1 VIIDVSDATFQTEVL
16 ARSVD
21 TPVIVDLWADWC
33 GPCKTL
39 TPILEK
45 VVKEM
50 NGSVVLAKVDVDK
63 NPQVQQAFQVQSI
76 PSVFAIDNQQV
87 VDNFMGA
94 QPEHVVREFVQK
106 LLPTISPVDALVE
119 AGDEDSLRRAL
130 EMEPDNEA
138 AIAALS
144 TLLIDGGNNQEAL
157 EFLAR
162 IPETD
167 LTRPIAA
174 RARAA
179 ESAGDIDDVEARLTT
194 LLPKVKDDDEA
205 RQNFVDLL
213 EVLGPN
219 HPNTGLWRKKLST
232 QLF

>member
-1 VIIDVSDATFQTEVL
+1 MIIDVSDATFQTEVL

-21 TPVIVDLWADWC
+21 TPVVVDLWADWC

-45 VVKEM
+45 VVNEM

-76 PSVFAIDNQQV
+76 PSVFAIVDQQV
-87 VDNFMGA
+87 ADTFMGA

-138 AIAALS
+138 AIAGLA
-144 TLLIDGGNNQEAL
+144 TLLIDAGNNEEAL
-157 EFLAR
+157 QFLAR

-194 LLPKVKDDDEA
+194 LLPQVKDDDDA
-205 RQNFVDLL
+205 RQEFVDLL

>member
-1 VIIDVSDATFQTEVL
+1 MIIDVSDATFQTEVL

-94 QPEHVVREFVQK
+94 QPEHAVREFVQK

-138 AIAALS
+138 AIAALA
-144 TLLIDGGNNQEAL
+144 TLLIDAGNNEQAL
-157 EFLAR
+157 QFLAR

-205 RQNFVDLL
+205 RREFVDLL

>member
-1 VIIDVSDATFQTEVL
+1 VIIDVTDDTFQTEVL

-21 TPVIVDLWADWC
+21 TPVVVDLWADWC

-45 VVKEM
+45 VIGETH
-50 NGSVVLAKVDVDK
+50 GEVVLAKVDVDK

-76 PSVFAIDNQQV
+76 PSVFAVVDQQV

-94 QPEHVVREFVQK
+94 QPEHAVREFVQK
-106 LLPTISPVDALVE
+106 LLPTISPVDALIE

-138 AIAALS
+138 AIAALANI
-144 TLLIDGGNNQEAL
+144 LIDAGNTEEAL
-157 EFLAR
+157 QFLAR

-167 LTRPIAA
+167 ITRPIAA

-179 ESAGDIDDVEARLTT
+179 ESAGGLDDIEQRLGA
-194 LLPKVKDDDEA
+194 LLPQVKDDDEA
-205 RQNFVDLL
+205 RQEFVDLL
-213 EVLGPN
+213 EVLGADNPA
-219 HPNTGLWRKKLST
+219 TGEWRKKLST

>member
-1 VIIDVSDATFQTEVL
+1 MIIDVTDDSFQTDVL

-21 TPVIVDLWADWC
+21 TPVVVDLWADWC

-45 VVKEM
+45 VIGEM
-50 NGSVVLAKVDVDK
+50 NGSVILAKVDVDK

-76 PSVFAIDNQQV
+76 PSVFAIVDQQV

-94 QPEHVVREFVQK
+94 KPEHEVREFVQK
-106 LLPTISPVDALVE
+106 LLPAISPVDVLVE

-138 AIAALS
+138 AIAALA
-144 TLLIDGGNNQEAL
+144 TLLIDADNTEEAL
-157 EFLAR
+157 QFLAR

-167 LTRPIAA
+167 ITRPIAA

-179 ESAGDIDDVEARLTT
+179 DSLGENGDVEARLTA
-194 LLPKVKDDDEA
+194 LLPQVKADDEA
-205 RQNFVDLL
+205 RQEFVDLL
-213 EVLGPN
+213 EVLGAN
-219 HPNTGLWRKKLST
+219 HPNTALWRKKLST

>member
-1 VIIDVSDATFQTEVL
+1 MIIDVSDATFQTEVL

-87 VDNFMGA
+87 VDNFTGA
-94 QPEHVVREFVQK
+94 QPEHAVREFVQK
-106 LLPTISPVDALVE
+106 LLPVISPVDALVE

-138 AIAALS
+138 AIAALA
-144 TLLIDGGNNQEAL
+144 TLLIDAGNNEEAL
-157 EFLAR
+157 QFLAR

-167 LTRPIAA
+167 VTRPIAA

-205 RQNFVDLL
+205 RQEFVDLL

-232 QLF
+232 HLF

>member
-1 VIIDVSDATFQTEVL
+1 MIIDVSDDTFQTEVL

-76 PSVFAIDNQQV
+76 PSVFAVDNQQV
-87 VDNFMGA
+87 VDNFTGA
-94 QPEHVVREFVQK
+94 QPEQVVREFIQK

-138 AIAALS
+138 AIAALA
-144 TLLIDGGNNQEAL
+144 TLLIDAGNNEEAL
-157 EFLAR
+157 QFLAR

-167 LTRPIAA
+167 ITRPIAA

-179 ESAGDIDDVEARLTT
+179 ESAGDIGDVEARLTT
-194 LLPKVKDDDEA
+194 LLSRVKDDDDA
-205 RQNFVDLL
+205 RQEFVDLL

-219 HPNTGLWRKKLST
+219 HPNTGHWRKKLST
-232 QLF
+232 QLY

>member
-1 VIIDVSDATFQTEVL
+1 MILDVNDATFQTEVL

-21 TPVIVDLWADWC
+21 TPVIVDLWAAWC

-45 VVKEM
+45 VVTETDGK
-50 NGSVVLAKVDVDK
+50 VVLAKVDVDK
-63 NPQVQQAFQVQSI
+63 NPQIQQAFQVQSI

-94 QPEHVVREFVQK
+94 QPEHMVREFVQK
-106 LLPTISPVDALVE
+106 LLVISPVDALLE

-138 AIAALS
+138 AIAALA
-144 TLLIDGGNNQEAL
+144 TLLIDAGNNEEAL
-157 EFLAR
+157 QFLAR
-162 IPETD
+162 IPESD
-167 LTRPIAA
+167 VTRPIAA

-179 ESAGDIDDVEARLTT
+179 ESAGDVADVEARLTT
-194 LLPKVKDDDEA
+194 LLPKVKNDDEA
-205 RQNFVDLL
+205 RQEFVDLL

>member
-1 VIIDVSDATFQTEVL
+1 MIIDVTDDSFQTDVL

-21 TPVIVDLWADWC
+21 TPVVVDLWADWC

-45 VVKEM
+45 VVGEM
-50 NGSVVLAKVDVDK
+50 NGSVILAKVDVDK

-76 PSVFAIDNQQV
+76 PSVFGIVDQQV
-87 VDNFMGA
+87 ADHFMGA
-94 QPEHVVREFVQK
+94 QPEHAVREFVQK
-106 LLPTISPVDALVE
+106 LLPAISPVDALIE

-144 TLLIDGGNNQEAL
+144 EILIDAGNTEEAL
-157 EFLAR
+157 QFLAR

-179 ESAGDIDDVEARLTT
+179 ESMGDTGDVEARLTT
-194 LLPKVKDDDEA
+194 LLPTVKNDDEA
-205 RQNFVDLL
+205 RKEFVDLL

-219 HPNTGLWRKKLST
+219 HPNTALWRKKLST

>member
-1 VIIDVSDATFQTEVL
+1 MIIDVSDATFQTEVL

-50 NGSVVLAKVDVDK
+50 NGSVVLAKVDVDR
-63 NPQVQQAFQVQSI
+63 NPQIQQAFQVQSI

-94 QPEHVVREFVQK
+94 QPERVVREFVQK
-106 LLPTISPVDALVE
+106 LLPAISPVDALVE

-138 AIAALS
+138 AIAALA
-144 TLLIDGGNNQEAL
+144 TLLIDAGENEEAL
-157 EFLAR
+157 QFLAR

-179 ESAGDIDDVEARLTT
+179 QSAGDIDDVEARLTT
-194 LLPKVKDDDEA
+194 LLPKVKGDNEA
-205 RQNFVDLL
+205 RQEFVDLL

>member
-1 VIIDVSDATFQTEVL
+1 MIIDVSDATFQTEVL

-94 QPEHVVREFVQK
+94 QPEHAVREFVQK

-138 AIAALS
+138 AIAALA
-144 TLLIDGGNNQEAL
+144 TLLIDAGNNEEAL
-157 EFLAR
+157 QFLAR

-194 LLPKVKDDDEA
+194 LLPKVRDDDEA
-205 RQNFVDLL
+205 RQEFVDLL